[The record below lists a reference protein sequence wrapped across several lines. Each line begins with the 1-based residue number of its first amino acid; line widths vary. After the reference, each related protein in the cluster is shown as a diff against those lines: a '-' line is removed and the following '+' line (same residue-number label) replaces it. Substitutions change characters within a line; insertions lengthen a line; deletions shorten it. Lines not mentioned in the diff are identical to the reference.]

1 MHPINRRGFTL
12 IELTVALVLLGIVAT
27 GLYSVLV
34 SNQRTYHA
42 QTQRIDLQ
50 QNIRAAATI
59 LPSEFRELAA
69 SEGDIY
75 AMGPTE
81 IRMRALRQFG
91 VLCRAPVL
99 GGGTGALPVIVFR
112 NLFSGLSLVRGDSI
126 LLYYEGDEATRND
139 DSWVAAALTT
149 DAVNAVCPDAF
160 ASPGLAFTVALENT
174 FPDAVRLNRDGA
186 IPNGGPMRG
195 FQPVRYALYLA
206 ADGLWY
212 LGLDVFSGGVWAG
225 IQPLVG
231 PLSGSTGLRFNYFD
245 NAAVA
250 TADPLRVGMIEVK
263 VSGRTQEQVKAPGG
277 GTLTIPVDSL
287 TTRVALRNNRRFGP
301 PPP

>member
-1 MHPINRRGFTL
+1 MHAVDRRGFTL
-12 IELTVALVLLGIVAT
+12 IELMVALLLLGIVTA
-27 GLYSVLV
+27 GIYRVLV

-75 AMGPTE
+75 AMGTTE
-81 IRMRALRQFG
+81 IRMRALRQFS

-112 NLFSGLSLVRGDSI
+112 DLFSGNSLVRGDSI
-126 LLYYEGDEATRND
+126 LLYYEGDEGTRND
-139 DSWVAAALTT
+139 DGWVAAALTT
-149 DAVNAVCPDAF
+149 DAANAVCPDAF
-160 ASPGLAFTVALENT
+160 LSAGIAFTVALENT
-174 FPDAVRLNRDGA
+174 FPDAIRLNRDGA

-195 FQPVRYALYLA
+195 FQPVRYALYQSD

-212 LGLDVFSGGVWAG
+212 LGMDVFTQGAWAG

-231 PLSGSTGLRFNYFD
+231 PLLGSTGLRFNYFD
-245 NAAVA
+245 NASVA
-250 TADPLRVGMIEVK
+250 TADPLRVGMIEITVT
-263 VSGRTQEQVKAPGG
+263 GRTQEHVKAPGG
-277 GTLTIPVDSL
+277 GAFTLPQDSI
-287 TTRVALRNNRRFGP
+287 TTRVALRNNRRF
-301 PPP
+301 